1 MPVFDGL
8 FSKPCAAAQHEKSKT
23 RFHGVPCFLFALK
36 RYGPGIELGARKK
49 MKFVSAIAV
58 AGGLLISSQAY
69 SADLPARPYY
79 KAAPIAYLPWNK
91 CYVGITAGY
100 TPGTGGSDSDPRI
113 RATSPGLQDSIDLG
127 NVPSRLAS
135 DPDGGVVGGTIGCNR
150 QYDRVVIGGEA
161 DLMYSSMRDSVA
173 VIQGAGVTTT
183 FDRKLDAIGTLRARL
198 GYAIDNTLLYVTG
211 GLAYGHVKSN
221 AQIFSVPGASA
232 LAGGEDAWKA
242 GWTLGGGIE
251 HMFMPNWS
259 VKAEY
264 LYYDLGNSDVNL
276 LPVGGPPET
285 GVLSYKNTG
294 HIIRAGLNYHFAAY

>member
-1 MPVFDGL
+1 M
-8 FSKPCAAAQHEKSKT
+8 
-23 RFHGVPCFLFALK
+23 
-36 RYGPGIELGARKK
+36 ELEARMK

-58 AGGLLISSQAY
+58 AGSLLLSGQAY

-91 CYVGITAGY
+91 CYVGVTAGY
-100 TPGTGGSDSDPRI
+100 TPGTDSDPRI
-113 RATSPGLQDSIDLG
+113 RATSPGLQDSINLG

-150 QYDRVVIGGEA
+150 QYDRIVIGAET
-161 DLMYSSMRDSVA
+161 DLMYSSLRDSVA
-173 VIQGAGVTTT
+173 VTQGPGVTTTT
-183 FDRKLDAIGTLRARL
+183 FDRKLDAIGTLRTRL
-198 GYAIDNTLLYVTG
+198 GYAVDNTLLYVTG
-211 GLAYGHVKSN
+211 GLAYGHVQST

-232 LAGGEDAWKA
+232 LAGSEDAWKA
-242 GWTLGGGIE
+242 GWTVGGGIE

-259 VKAEY
+259 IKGEY

-285 GVLSYKNTG
+285 GVISYKNTG